1 MYTFDEG
8 SGQVFIT
15 LQKDSGRRSERD
27 DIQVTVALGSPGN
40 ATEGQ
45 DYNFSQQIVSFLP
58 SEQTKTVTLNITGDD
73 TAERVESFTLLV
85 VRDSALRLSNPI
97 FPTTEV
103 VIDDDDDDDG
113 M

>member
-27 DIQVTVALGSPGN
+27 DIHVTVALGSPGN
-40 ATEGQ
+40 AIEGQ
-45 DYNFSQQIVSFLP
+45 DYNFSQHIVSFLP

-73 TAERVESFTLLV
+73 IAEGVESVHSLSCSRLG
-85 VRDSALRLSNPI
+85 SAAFEPHLPYHRS
-97 FPTTEV
+97 
-103 VIDDDDDDDG
+103 G
-113 M
+113 HS